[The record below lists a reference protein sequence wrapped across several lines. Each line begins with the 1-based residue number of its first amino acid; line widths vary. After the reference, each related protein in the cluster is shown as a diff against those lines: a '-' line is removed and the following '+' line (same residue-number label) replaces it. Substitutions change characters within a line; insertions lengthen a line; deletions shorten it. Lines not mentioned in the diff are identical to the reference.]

1 MGKEDKSRRENE
13 IEAKCIIDR
22 TMNCS
27 RQEGVKEKYVDI
39 LTLAF
44 IKGRIF

>member
-1 MGKEDKSRRENE
+1 MGKEDKSKRETE
-13 IEAKCIIDR
+13 IKAECIIDR

-27 RQEGVKEKYVDI
+27 RQEGVKEKYGDI
-39 LTLAF
+39 LTLTF